1 MSLAQRYNFSFK
13 GITKDYLFVT
23 SKSEIVLPPVKHN
36 IISIPGR
43 DGGFISETRLE
54 MRKIDVNIEIDIPVG
69 WTLEDV
75 KEDLADYLFS
85 EKEEEL
91 IFTTA
96 TDRTYYA
103 RIENTSL
110 EPIGQL
116 AAVGRLSFICPDGL
130 KYGPQKEVTLQNGT
144 ENNIY
149 VYGTKDTPF
158 VLECEPTEPLTS
170 LSIITPNDY
179 LRVGYEEDL
188 TASVEKEQSILH
200 IPGSQMATWQE
211 GTKVDG
217 GIVQGTVKTNST
229 AENAGSE
236 IQPADFGIVVPN
248 NWYGPAKIYTLPEQ
262 LQDFK
267 IEAKLGNKNLL
278 IPNEV
283 ARIEIYLLNSNKD
296 VIAKMS
302 MADIKPNVI
311 ENIGIVQLRKDM
323 LNKEWNMLYTNAW
336 QQKTFLDFYGAMRIQ
351 RVGNLFY
358 AYITRID
365 TKGNNYG
372 YVDAWY
378 RDVNG
383 DFMDKVAYVQVHFG
397 KYDNYP
403 VQQRM
408 FIDQLT
414 VIKINQDG
422 DKQYIARPGDKIEID
437 TSKRDIRVNGDS
449 RIWLKD
455 IQTQHFNL
463 KPGVNV
469 LSVVP
474 PVPTKIKWRE
484 RYL

>member
-1 MSLAQRYNFSFK
+1 MIFNSIDLEEYFNDELIVQDIR
-13 GITKDYLFVT
+13 GRTVT
-23 SKSEIVLPPVKHN
+23 Q
-36 IISIPGR
+36 
-43 DGGFISETRLE
+43 SETELLNVSGMDGAYLIDSKIPPLTLE
-54 MRKIDVNIEIDIPVG
+54 VDVAINANTKRDLLKKIQEFNGIVSTKENVPINFKDELDITYFGKIDVVQERSEEANVHEV
-69 WTLEDV
+69 TL
-75 KEDLADYLFS
+75 K
-85 EKEEEL
+85 
-91 IFTTA
+91 I
-96 TDRTYYA
+96 
-103 RIENTSL
+103 
-110 EPIGQL
+110 
-116 AAVGRLSFICPDGL
+116 ICSDPY

-437 TSKRDIRVNGDS
+437 TGKRDIRVNGDS

-484 RYL
+484 RYK

>member
-1 MSLAQRYNFSFK
+1 MSLDYVVRY
-13 GITKDYLFVT
+13 
-23 SKSEIVLPPVKHN
+23 
-36 IISIPGR
+36 
-43 DGGFISETRLE
+43 
-54 MRKIDVNIEIDIPVG
+54 
-69 WTLEDV
+69 
-75 KEDLADYLFS
+75 
-85 EKEEEL
+85 
-91 IFTTA
+91 
-96 TDRTYYA
+96 
-103 RIENTSL
+103 
-110 EPIGQL
+110 
-116 AAVGRLSFICPDGL
+116 

-158 VLECEPTEPLTS
+158 VLECEPTEPLS
-170 LSIITPNDY
+170 ALSIITPDDY
-179 LRVGYEEDL
+179 LRIGYEEDL
-188 TASVEKEQSILH
+188 TTSVEKEQAILH
-200 IPGSQMATWQE
+200 IPGSQMATWQN

-229 AENAGSE
+229 AENTGSE
-236 IQPADFGIVVPN
+236 IQPADFGAVVPN

-267 IEAKLGNKNLL
+267 IEAKLGNENLL

-365 TKGNNYG
+365 AKGNNYG

-422 DKQYIARPGDKIEID
+422 DKQYIAGPGDKIEID
-437 TSKRDIRVNGDS
+437 TGKRDIRVNGDS

-463 KPGVNV
+463 KPSINV
-469 LSVVP
+469 LSIVP

-484 RYL
+484 RYK

>member
-1 MSLAQRYNFSFK
+1 MRYFTFD
-13 GITKDYLFVT
+13 GQTRDYLL
-23 SKSEIVLPPVKHN
+23 VLQGSRRPSWSAVKRELL
-36 IISIPGR
+36 SVPGR
-43 DGGFISETRLE
+43 VGAYHVGDIT
-54 MRKIDVNIEIDIPVG
+54 DVMIREIPVVIRG
-69 WTLEDV
+69 NDIGDLQKL
-75 KEDLADYLFS
+75 KEDLADWLVHDDV
-85 EKEEEL
+85 KELVFDDEP
-91 IFTTA
+91 
-96 TDRTYYA
+96 DRTYYA
-103 RIENTSL
+103 VVDGTLDLDEIVYYGKGV
-110 EPIGQL
+110 IK
-116 AAVGRLSFICPDGL
+116 FICPDGL
-130 KYGPQKEVTLQNGT
+130 KYGPQKEVTLQNET

-149 VYGTKDTPF
+149 VSGTKDTPF
-158 VLECEPTEPLTS
+158 ILECEPTEPLS
-170 LSIITPNDY
+170 ALSIITPDDY
-179 LRVGYEEDL
+179 LRIGYEEDL
-188 TASVEKEQSILH
+188 TTSVEKEQAILH
-200 IPGSQMATWQE
+200 IPGSQMATWQD

-311 ENIGIVQLRKDM
+311 ENIGIIQLRKDM
-323 LNKEWNMLYTNAW
+323 LNKEWNLLYTNAW

-414 VIKINQDG
+414 VIKINKDG

-437 TSKRDIRVNGDS
+437 TGKRDIRVNGDS